1 METVLRL
8 AWALPLVLAIGLVTL
23 LILKRFVV
31 RGAPVM
37 RQTQRMRLDASL
49 PLSDDTCVHLIEADG
64 KPYLILESTRQA
76 ALHPMAPQSGA
87 APGASIRVAPD
98 WIQRL
103 YKARAV

>member
-1 METVLRL
+1 MELVLRL
-8 AWALPLVLAIGLVTL
+8 AWALPLVLAVGLVTL
-23 LILKRFVV
+23 LILKRFLVP
-31 RGAPVM
+31 GAAVL

-49 PLSDDTCVHLIEADG
+49 PLSDDTCVHLIEVEG

-76 ALHPMAPQSGA
+76 ALHPMPPQS
-87 APGASIRVAPD
+87 APD